1 MNCRV
6 KDVYIALGHVLNSPR
21 AFGLEERMPKTL
33 EQALTRM
40 QQELLA
46 ELKDE
51 AEDKDLLEREL
62 AQDADTHPYPFTTM
76 TSFALTREDN

>member
-1 MNCRV
+1 MNYRV
-6 KDVYIALGHVLNSPR
+6 KDVYIALGHVLNNPT
-21 AFGLEERMPKTL
+21 AFGLQERMPSSL

-51 AEDKDLLEREL
+51 AEDKDLLEQEL
-62 AQDADTHPYPFTTM
+62 AQDADTQPYPFTTV
-76 TSFALTREDN
+76 TSFALSSEEN